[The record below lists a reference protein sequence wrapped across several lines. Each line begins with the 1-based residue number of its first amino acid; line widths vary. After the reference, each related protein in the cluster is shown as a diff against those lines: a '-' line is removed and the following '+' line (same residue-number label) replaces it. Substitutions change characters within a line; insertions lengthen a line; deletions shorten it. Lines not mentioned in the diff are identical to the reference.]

1 MSDIMNREIKFRGKC
16 SPQSKYKGE
25 WVTGS
30 LVVPEQIKDN
40 EVLILVAHSDN
51 CKTTYHVDKD
61 TIGQFTGLYD
71 KNGKEIYE
79 GDILRFYFN
88 GNEHIVYVG
97 FNSEVGAWC
106 VAFKGSRY
114 VGTTPLGVWL
124 CEHKDIENI
133 GNVHDNS
140 ELIKE

>member
-1 MSDIMNREIKFRGKC
+1 MNREIKFRGKKLINNQWVYGWLAEDKVENAAIIPK
-16 SPQSKYKGE
+16 SNLQKG
-25 WVTGS
+25 G
-30 LVVPEQIKDN
+30 
-40 EVLILVAHSDN
+40 
-51 CKTTYHVDKD
+51 CVDKD

-133 GNVHDNS
+133 GNVR
-140 ELIKE
+140 